1 MQRHS
6 CFLAYR
12 PSQIAASAL
21 IFAINITQSPVAGL
35 CGVKK
40 IEDLTLKSLFFE
52 SVIYMEIAGV
62 RVEENDARCPL
73 RMWSQSVEKL
83 TAVKRT
89 RDVKPCYI

>member
-6 CFLAYR
+6 SFLAFR

-21 IFAINITQSPVAGL
+21 IFAINITQSPDAGL
-35 CGVKK
+35 FGVKK

-62 RVEENDARCPL
+62 RVEESDASCPL
-73 RMWSQSVEKL
+73 RMWS
-83 TAVKRT
+83 
-89 RDVKPCYI
+89 